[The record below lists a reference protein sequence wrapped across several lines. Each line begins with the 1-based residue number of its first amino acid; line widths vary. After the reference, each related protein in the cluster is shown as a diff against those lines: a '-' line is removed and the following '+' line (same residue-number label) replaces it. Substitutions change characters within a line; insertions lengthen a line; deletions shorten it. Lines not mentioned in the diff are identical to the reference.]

1 MNRYSILV
9 DNFNECIECGT
20 TRDIHKHEVFF
31 GTANRKLS
39 IKYGLVVPLC
49 AYHHNMSNKGVHNNR
64 KLDIELKQMAQRR
77 FNVVYPDLDFIKI
90 FGKSWL

>member
-9 DNFNECIECGT
+9 NNFDECIECGT

-49 AYHHNMSNKGVHNNR
+49 AYHHNMSNKGVHFNK
-64 KLDIELKQMAQRR
+64 KLDTELKQMAQRR
-77 FNVVYPDLDFIKI
+77 FNVVYPDLDFIKV
-90 FGKSWL
+90 FGKNYL

>member
-9 DNFNECIECGT
+9 NNFNECIECGT
-20 TRDIHKHEVFF
+20 TIDIHKHEVFF

-49 AYHHNMSNKGVHNNR
+49 AYHHNMSNKGVHQNR
-64 KLDIELKQMAQRR
+64 KLDIELKRMAQRR
-77 FNVVYPDLDFIKI
+77 FNDVYPDLDFIQI
-90 FGKSWL
+90 FGKSYL